1 MKSFIEST
9 IIILG
14 AYGFIYGINKLFYRY
29 SFFHSAPSIKTLSK
43 GGIAWFFLSII
54 AFFGISMGLA
64 FPGIGFDL
72 LYERGLFVYLSV
84 LMIVLV
90 SVAIVVIFRIEKSAW
105 LRRNPQ
111 HCRLFFPSWNE
122 GAKNMMVSIGKI
134 DDINYGRGVS
144 FSWFDGYFIAAG
156 RHRVTFQFY
165 EYRFLKRHAAH
176 KVIYKKEMEF
186 NFHPGT
192 VYVIEVLPDIQTFRI
207 VEDKTRFV

>member
-90 SVAIVVIFRIEKSAW
+90 SVAIVVIFPILGRICSCAVRHKC
-105 LRRNPQ
+105 N
-111 HCRLFFPSWNE
+111 
-122 GAKNMMVSIGKI
+122 
-134 DDINYGRGVS
+134 DILV
-144 FSWFDGYFIAAG
+144 
-156 RHRVTFQFY
+156 QFY
-165 EYRFLKRHAAH
+165 FLP
-176 KVIYKKEMEF
+176 F
-186 NFHPGT
+186 LSCSF
-192 VYVIEVLPDIQTFRI
+192 FS
-207 VEDKTRFV
+207 

>member
-72 LYERGLFVYLSV
+72 LYERGLFVYV
-84 LMIVLV
+84 PVAMIVLM
-90 SVAIVVIFRIEKSAW
+90 SVAIVAIFRIEKSAW
-105 LRRNPQ
+105 LRRNPPT
-111 HCRLFFPSWNE
+111 LP
-122 GAKNMMVSIGKI
+122 I
-134 DDINYGRGVS
+134 
-144 FSWFDGYFIAAG
+144 
-156 RHRVTFQFY
+156 
-165 EYRFLKRHAAH
+165 
-176 KVIYKKEMEF
+176 
-186 NFHPGT
+186 
-192 VYVIEVLPDIQTFRI
+192 VLPLM
-207 VEDKTRFV
+207 E